1 MSEPVDDVCAQI
13 GCLDNGIC
21 FREGRWADSPLNDP
35 AFPPSCHRRTA
46 MLAGAPARPYSL
58 RLGLW
63 RAFLR
68 RVGLTR
74 LLPTEPYRG

>member
-1 MSEPVDDVCAQI
+1 MAEPVDDVCAQI
-13 GCLDNGIC
+13 GCLDRGIC
-21 FREGRWADSPLNDP
+21 FDERYSEFGQER
-35 AFPPSCHRRTA
+35 CHRRTA
-46 MLAGAPARPYSL
+46 MLAGAPERPYSL